1 MYNAL
6 DMSIAAGRKNGQS
19 NRKKTLVRWIHRMQK
34 KQISNNEYRTAACDE
49 PFGRELRAG
58 RLRVERLSRVE
69 LRKVNSLYSVFF
81 K

>member
-1 MYNAL
+1 MCNVL
-6 DMSIAAGRKNGQS
+6 DMSIAAGPKNGQS

-34 KQISNNEYRTAACDE
+34 KQISINEYRTAASDE
-49 PFGRELRAG
+49 PFDLELRAG

-81 K
+81 